1 MYNDLPERW
10 CTNYPAR
17 LSSPKSDLLF
27 GQAGYSEII
36 LNKSFSYRKLFISLH
51 KRKSDM
57 QTAVIIDGKR
67 TKVSGRIIRQ
77 YRRMRGL
84 TQEELGVRLN
94 VKKSRIS
101 KIENDDNLDINVLI
115 NALKHLDVEAQVV
128 VNAKNYEEMEEV
140 YTFISTCVYAFA
152 KAKGLSQKAAF
163 NYLNLFKG
171 VSLLITCYDVEI
183 TLPLDEILNDLT
195 VVCQRNGGK
204 IR

>member
-101 KIENDDNLDINVLI
+101 KIENDDNLDINV
-115 NALKHLDVEAQVV
+115 
-128 VNAKNYEEMEEV
+128 
-140 YTFISTCVYAFA
+140 
-152 KAKGLSQKAAF
+152 
-163 NYLNLFKG
+163 
-171 VSLLITCYDVEI
+171 
-183 TLPLDEILNDLT
+183 
-195 VVCQRNGGK
+195 
-204 IR
+204 